1 MNKPKTY
8 TVRVVGD
15 DADGEVH
22 EIAVNPEHAHLLDFE
37 AIAEKWAAKHADHL
51 EADAIRQWAIKT
63 SQYYMVGYEEG
74 RDTPPTESEV
84 MDWFDM
90 MFPMIV
96 DFRNGHPKHIPH
108 DKERDGEIH

>member
-51 EADAIRQWAIKT
+51 EADAIRQWAANDSTCILVT
-63 SQYYMVGYEEG
+63 FSLIV
-74 RDTPPTESEV
+74 TP
-84 MDWFDM
+84 
-90 MFPMIV
+90 
-96 DFRNGHPKHIPH
+96 
-108 DKERDGEIH
+108 